1 MTRVPIASGR
11 SEAPTTA
18 IDRGL
23 SKRSKVGVFMMPRS
37 RLRLAPSET
46 MRCVRF
52 SLEAQQEAAPGAA
65 CRGRAAHSN
74 VRQPR
79 DASRRPGWRG
89 TTPITSAITDPAIQI
104 WNVSHKP
111 CGISGPRCSRKA
123 RVGGHSTALAMPL
136 ARRRSAQTTTCFRSA
151 QKSRFNKTAQTGNSS
166 AGSAWHIEPT
176 IVPRLRVPRWPTSSM
191 AWMSNGARR
200 RELLSACSTLLAN
213 VVLGQA
219 NRTDARGFGSRTW

>member
-74 VRQPR
+74 VRQCHATRREGQDGAGLRRSPARLRILQSRSGMSATNRAAYPARAVPERQGLEVTALPSPCRSPGVVRPKRRPAFDQLKNPDSTRPR
-79 DASRRPGWRG
+79 RPAIRRPGPRG
-89 TTPITSAITDPAIQI
+89 TS
-104 WNVSHKP
+104 N
-111 CGISGPRCSRKA
+111 
-123 RVGGHSTALAMPL
+123 
-136 ARRRSAQTTTCFRSA
+136 RRSSHGFESQDGRPAQ
-151 QKSRFNKTAQTGNSS
+151 
-166 AGSAWHIEPT
+166 WH
-176 IVPRLRVPRWPTSSM
+176 
-191 AWMSNGARR
+191 G
-200 RELLSACSTLLAN
+200 
-213 VVLGQA
+213 
-219 NRTDARGFGSRTW
+219 